1 MTARLKLGAQ
11 AFAVGLVLALLA
23 LLIWKVAF
31 KNNGGGVASKI
42 DHGKITAAPDFTLG
56 RLDRPGR
63 LRLASLRGKAVVLN
77 FWASW
82 CYPCLKEAPALEEAW
97 RKHDGRV
104 VVLGVDTNDFSGDAK
119 KFMRRNGL
127 TYPVV
132 HDNHDLV
139 APKYGFRFLPETFF
153 IDARGRVVGHVGG
166 QVNASDL
173 RDGIE
178 RAVQS

>member
-1 MTARLKLGAQ
+1 MTARFKLGAQ
-11 AFAVGLVLALLA
+11 ALALGLVLALFA

-42 DHGKITAAPDFTLG
+42 DKGKITSAPDFTLS
-56 RLDRPGR
+56 RLDRPGQ

-104 VVLGVDTNDFSGDAK
+104 VVLGVDTNDFTGDAR
-119 KFMRRNGL
+119 KFMRKNGL

-153 IDARGRVVGHVGG
+153 IDTRGKVVGHVGG
-166 QVNASDL
+166 QVSASDL
-173 RDGIE
+173 REGIQ
-178 RAVQS
+178 RALQS

>member
-1 MTARLKLGAQ
+1 MTARFKLGAQ
-11 AFAVGLVLALLA
+11 ALALGLVLALLA

-42 DHGKITAAPDFTLG
+42 DKGKITSAPDFTLS
-56 RLDRPGR
+56 RLDRPGQ

-97 RKHDGRV
+97 RKHDGHV
-104 VVLGVDTNDFSGDAK
+104 VVLGVDTNDFTGDAR
-119 KFMRRNGL
+119 KFMRKNGL

-153 IDARGRVVGHVGG
+153 IDTRGKVVGHVGG
-166 QVNASDL
+166 QVSASDL
-173 RDGIE
+173 REGIQ
-178 RAVQS
+178 RALQS

>member
-1 MTARLKLGAQ
+1 MTARVKLGAQ
-11 AFAVGLVLALLA
+11 ALAVGLVLALLA

-31 KNNGGGVASKI
+31 KNNGGGVAAKI
-42 DHGKITAAPDFTLG
+42 DRGKITNAPDFTLS
-56 RLDRPGR
+56 RLDRSGE

-97 RKHDGRV
+97 QKHDGRV
-104 VVLGVDTNDFSGDAK
+104 VVLGVDTNDFSGDAR
-119 KFMRRNGL
+119 KFMRENGL

-139 APKYGFRFLPETFF
+139 APKWGFKFLPETFF
-153 IDARGRVVGHVGG
+153 IDARGKVVGHVGG

-173 RDGIE
+173 RAGIE
-178 RAVQS
+178 RALQS

>member
-1 MTARLKLGAQ
+1 MTARVKLGAQ
-11 AFAVGLVLALLA
+11 ALAVGLVLALLA

-31 KNNGGGVASKI
+31 KNEGGGVAAKI
-42 DHGKITAAPDFTLG
+42 DRGKITTAPDFTLS
-56 RLDRPGR
+56 RLDRSGQ

-97 RKHDGRV
+97 RQHAGRV
-104 VVLGVDTNDFSGDAK
+104 VVLGVDTNDFSGDAR
-119 KFMRRNGL
+119 KFMRQNKL

-132 HDNHDLV
+132 HDNHDVV
-139 APKYGFRFLPETFF
+139 APKYGFKFLPETFF
-153 IDARGRVVGHVGG
+153 INARGKVVGHVGG

-173 RDGIE
+173 RAGIE
-178 RAVQS
+178 RALQS